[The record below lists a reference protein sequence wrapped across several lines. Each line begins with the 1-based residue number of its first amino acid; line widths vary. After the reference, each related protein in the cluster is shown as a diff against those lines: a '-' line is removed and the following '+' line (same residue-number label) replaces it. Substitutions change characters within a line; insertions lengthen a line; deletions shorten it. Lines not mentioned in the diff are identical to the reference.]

1 MKFFSKYPRISS
13 LLVGF
18 GLGLVLVVA
27 NDHWATETVTEYK
40 RMVAK
45 KEAKYEELI
54 AKSQAEIESLSK
66 MNESLSQHVKTRKV
80 TRPDGTIVEE
90 TDTDTNRSTE
100 VSNELRAS
108 LEVETRTKIE
118 SEVESRLMESNKITN
133 RKLRLGVGITSDL
146 DYYGRGSYNVRGPMS
161 IGFGI
166 INDGTLL
173 FDIGVSL

>member
-18 GLGLVLVVA
+18 GLGLVLVMA

-54 AKSQAEIESLSK
+54 AKSHAEIESLSK
-66 MNESLSQHVKTRKV
+66 MNESLSQHIKTRKV

-100 VSNELRAS
+100 VSSELRAS
-108 LEVETRTKIE
+108 IEAETRSRVE
-118 SEVESRLMESNKITN
+118 SEVESNTSESNKITK
-133 RKLRLGVGITSDL
+133 RKLRLGVGMTSDL
-146 DYYGRGSYNVRGPMS
+146 RYYGRASYSVMGPIG
-161 IGFGI
+161 IGFGM

-173 FDIGVSL
+173 LDIGVSL